1 MDGAA
6 ARSVMSDASLRER
19 ALALRSLARRWEADL
34 RDPDTTRE
42 QIEQIARELPGVKA
56 ELRAIEHALEA

>member
-1 MDGAA
+1 
-6 ARSVMSDASLRER
+6 MSDASLRER

-34 RDPDTTRE
+34 RDPDTTGE
-42 QIEQIARELPGVKA
+42 QIERIARELPGVTA